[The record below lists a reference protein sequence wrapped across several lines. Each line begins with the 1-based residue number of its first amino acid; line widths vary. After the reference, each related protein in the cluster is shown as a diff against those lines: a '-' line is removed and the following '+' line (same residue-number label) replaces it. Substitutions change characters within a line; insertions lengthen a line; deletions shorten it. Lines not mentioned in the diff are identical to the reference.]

1 MPLHKK
7 KMEPLSIK
15 KKKMKLKKDH
25 KIFRN
30 TTEVQH

>member
-1 MPLHKK
+1 MPLNKK

-15 KKKMKLKKDH
+15 KKKMKLKKDY